1 MNAHETTTTGAIE
14 MATGLA
20 AHFRMLGRYNRLANE
35 RLYFTNRLSADS
47 RNRMLLLESGGSD
60 RNLWVRV
67 PIGAHK
73 LLNHLRLN
81 QRFRTEPDANVNGR
95 RIPIH
100 IGSPDPFTP
109 PLIRPNFLSEHLD
122 LDTLVAG
129 MRIAR
134 KRRPAPSRRDPAENA
149 G

>member
-1 MNAHETTTTGAIE
+1 MRTKPRRPGQSKWQQGSPLTSGCSADTTGS
-14 MATGLA
+14 L
-20 AHFRMLGRYNRLANE
+20 
-35 RLYFTNRLSADS
+35 
-47 RNRMLLLESGGSD
+47 
-60 RNLWVRV
+60 
-67 PIGAHK
+67 
-73 LLNHLRLN
+73 
-81 QRFRTEPDANVNGR
+81 
-95 RIPIH
+95 
-100 IGSPDPFTP
+100 DPFTP